1 MPFDRYTLLAALLM
15 LSLFATL
22 RLTLPR
28 LFQRWDNAALRLLSH
43 TVWLLPLLLFV
54 YLAVGMYLMGKLS
67 PWPPAAYAAYAAQL
81 GPWAGASAF
90 LVVLITDCWLLW
102 TPTQVLRR
110 FAPPERQGAFKYFQ
124 VFNLLVGCA
133 IFALALK

>member
-1 MPFDRYTLLAALLM
+1 MPFDRYMLLAALLA
-15 LSLFATL
+15 LSLLATL

-28 LFQRWDNAALRLLSH
+28 LFQRCDNAVLRFLSH

-54 YLAVGMYLMGKLS
+54 YMAVGMYLMGKLS
-67 PWPPAAYAAYAAQL
+67 PWPPAAYAAYAAPL
-81 GPWAGASAF
+81 GPWAGVAAF
-90 LVVLITDCWLLW
+90 LAVLITDFWLLW

-110 FAPPERQGAFKYFQ
+110 FAPPERQAAFKYFQ

-133 IFALALK
+133 IFAIALK